1 MTDLR
6 NKSRL
11 DECGW
16 TSFRAELFLNEP
28 GRKGRDSSKFFL
40 DLLRDFCKGAKVL
53 ELCSGSGKLL
63 ISLAKEGY
71 EVVGVELSPEMLEVC
86 KRDIAGQ
93 PREVRQRIRLVH
105 DDMCSFNLN
114 ETFDLVIL
122 EDECFAYLLSTED
135 QIACLTRTRDHL
147 ADSGYVFLGFKT
159 PYQELSDSES
169 FEYDSLH
176 QVKTTPLHWDVVD
189 EQGTVR
195 TISEGFERMKLTYPC
210 ELDLILKHIGLR
222 TRHKWGDAD
231 RSPFNDPCNQ
241 EYHYLVEKD
250 EPPG

>member
-1 MTDLR
+1 MTNLR

-28 GRKGRDSSKFFL
+28 GRKGR
-40 DLLRDFCKGAKVL
+40 
-53 ELCSGSGKLL
+53 
-63 ISLAKEGY
+63 
-71 EVVGVELSPEMLEVC
+71 
-86 KRDIAGQ
+86 
-93 PREVRQRIRLVH
+93 
-105 DDMCSFNLN
+105 
-114 ETFDLVIL
+114 
-122 EDECFAYLLSTED
+122 
-135 QIACLTRTRDHL
+135 L

-169 FEYDSLH
+169 FEYDPLH

-210 ELDLILKHIGLR
+210 ELDLLLKHIGLR
-222 TRHKWGDAD
+222 IRHKWGDAD